1 MTDKLSEQLAKEI
14 AEMSDEA
21 VEVATKKYFTYPL
34 CDCSGLNHTKEC
46 PFTGSRYNPCE
57 EINIGVNEM
66 TTKNFYLIQDL
77 YSDQILSKFSNQSK
91 EQWLWDGY
99 LYPDETDDNFFITVI
114 GNYEDIDRSAKFST
128 LEEAQKA
135 VFELAKNDASLRE
148 DSNYEVLLINS
159 VDILQVVKNGKIV
172 ETKYL
177 VAKMEEAWTYEKVN
191 ELHYNPMEV
200 DEGWEPPKPS
210 HLNELYRMCWDIVNE
225 LRDANKVYFVD
236 EIPEEMVKVYDI
248 ADMMETWLL
257 KNGSSGA

>member
-21 VEVATKKYFTYPL
+21 VEIAVKKYFM
-34 CDCSGLNHTKEC
+34 K
-46 PFTGSRYNPCE
+46 NPCE
-57 EINIGVNEM
+57 EINIGVNELHYNSM
-66 TTKNFYLIQDL
+66 EINKNFYLIQDFNA
-77 YSDQILSKFSNQSK
+77 DQILSVFSKQSK

-99 LYPDETDDNFFITVI
+99 LYPSESDDNFFLTGI
-114 GNYEDIDRSAKFST
+114 GNYQDIDRSAKFST

-135 VFELAKNDASLRE
+135 VFVLAKNDALLGE
-148 DSNYEVLLINS
+148 DSNYEVLFIKNIDK
-159 VDILQVVKNGKIV
+159 VQTMKNGKIT

-177 VAKMEEAWTYEKVN
+177 VESMEEVWSYKKSN

-200 DEGWEPPKPS
+200 DEGWEPPRQS

-236 EIPEEMVKVYDI
+236 EIPGEMVRVYDT
-248 ADMMETWLL
+248 ADMMEAWLL
-257 KNGSSGA
+257 KNTSPKT

>member
-46 PFTGSRYNPCE
+46 PLTGSRYNPCE
-57 EINIGVNEM
+57 EINIG
-66 TTKNFYLIQDL
+66 
-77 YSDQILSKFSNQSK
+77 
-91 EQWLWDGY
+91 
-99 LYPDETDDNFFITVI
+99 
-114 GNYEDIDRSAKFST
+114 
-128 LEEAQKA
+128 
-135 VFELAKNDASLRE
+135 
-148 DSNYEVLLINS
+148 
-159 VDILQVVKNGKIV
+159 
-172 ETKYL
+172 
-177 VAKMEEAWTYEKVN
+177 VN